1 MYYSKQLTLQEE
13 LSSLLA
19 TSISTFYSEIPEF
32 PLNITIIKYFTE
44 ENSEARKSTLFQCP
58 RLSVSWRC
66 GAYQLETISAHT
78 IFITKWTEYGRH
90 RYCYNSRQV
99 PLHTLSPP
107 VCVRKVELD
116 EPRSPCDISEQFH
129 SRHVV

>member
-44 ENSEARKSTLFQCP
+44 NSEARKSTLFQCP
-58 RLSVSWRC
+58 RLSVSQRS
-66 GAYQLETISAHT
+66 GTYRLENISAHT
-78 IFITKWTEYGRH
+78 IFIMKWTEYAGIGTVTTVGGFLYTHLARL
-90 RYCYNSRQV
+90 CA
-99 PLHTLSPP
+99 
-107 VCVRKVELD
+107 
-116 EPRSPCDISEQFH
+116 
-129 SRHVV
+129 

>member
-44 ENSEARKSTLFQCP
+44 ENNEARKSTLFQCP
-58 RLSVSWRC
+58 RSSVSRRG
-66 GAYQLETISAHT
+66 GAYRLETISAHT
-78 IFITKWTEYGRH
+78 IFITKWTEYAGIGTVTTVGEFLYIH
-90 RYCYNSRQV
+90 LAC
-99 PLHTLSPP
+99 L
-107 VCVRKVELD
+107 CA
-116 EPRSPCDISEQFH
+116 
-129 SRHVV
+129 

>member
-44 ENSEARKSTLFQCP
+44 ENSTVALSVALCDDLYVLCDDSNALCDDRHATTPMRYATIAKRHVAPSKNCLEARDYNKRHLPHDCTTGY
-58 RLSVSWRC
+58 SW
-66 GAYQLETISAHT
+66 
-78 IFITKWTEYGRH
+78 
-90 RYCYNSRQV
+90 
-99 PLHTLSPP
+99 
-107 VCVRKVELD
+107 
-116 EPRSPCDISEQFH
+116 
-129 SRHVV
+129 

>member
-1 MYYSKQLTLQEE
+1 MYYSKQLTLQEK

-44 ENSEARKSTLFQCP
+44 ENIGARKSTLFQCP
-58 RLSVSWRC
+58 RLSVSRRC

-78 IFITKWTEYGRH
+78 IFITKWTEYAGIGTVTTVGKFLYTH
-90 RYCYNSRQV
+90 LAC
-99 PLHTLSPP
+99 L
-107 VCVRKVELD
+107 CA
-116 EPRSPCDISEQFH
+116 
-129 SRHVV
+129 